1 MQCFHTSL
9 ARFKQFY
16 CYYFILRI
24 ECLAEK
30 IKLHPLLFCKMLL
43 HFLCRRI
50 IQSTRMRKLDLQIRL
65 LSHLGLVFTSVDLVH
80 SSLFSPV
87 VPFGWFICTLL
98 NEAEIG
104 IKASIQGLNKGR
116 HCLPVSFPD
125 KAKLNK
131 PPADFIF
138 PLKKRCCCLLWL
150 LLSSVN
156 CQKKHFLFQRRFKLS
171 TIEAF

>member
-1 MQCFHTSL
+1 MHCFHTSL
-9 ARFKQFY
+9 GRFKQFY
-16 CYYFILRI
+16 RYYFVLRI

-43 HFLCRRI
+43 HFLCSRM
-50 IQSTRMRKLDLQIRL
+50 IQSTRMRKLDLQRRL
-65 LSHLGLVFTSVDLVH
+65 FSHLGLVFTPVDQLP
-80 SSLFSPV
+80 SSSFSPV
-87 VPFGWFICTLL
+87 VPFGWLICTLL
-98 NEAEIG
+98 TEAEIG

-131 PPADFIF
+131 PPAYSIS
-138 PLKKRCCCLLWL
+138 PLKKWCCCLLWL
-150 LLSSVN
+150 LLRSVK
-156 CQKKHFLFQRRFKLS
+156 CQKMHFLFQRSFKLS